1 MKAKNSIKSLLK
13 AVSVL
18 KSFTPDELELGGA
31 EISRKV
37 GIPKTTA
44 HRMLTSLSEGGL
56 LEQNGKTGKFRI
68 GPALYTLGSLY
79 LSTTDILIAAK
90 PVIETVNDLTK
101 ETVNISILDR
111 NNITLIMK
119 EESKHAFRLATHIG
133 SIIHAYASAMGKA
146 LLSELTEAEI
156 DSLYPE
162 EKLPPLTNKTISTK
176 TELKRELEQIRKT
189 GIAFDREGSYEGVEA
204 IGSVTRNAN
213 GKAAAAMSI
222 AVPVFRMNEANRKR
236 LTTLVRLGVSLI
248 SYRLGYQDTQ
258 YPVRDIKEIYSWWK
272 QNKLDSAS
280 QANDLSGTELNS
292 TNVAGNA
299 DQV

>member
-18 KSFTPDELELGGA
+18 KSFTPDELELGTA
-31 EISRKV
+31 EISRKL

-68 GPALYTLGSLY
+68 GLSLYTLGSLY
-79 LSTTDILIAAK
+79 LKTTDICIAAK

-189 GIAFDREGSYEGVEA
+189 GIAFDREGSYEGVTA

>member
-1 MKAKNSIKSLLK
+1 VKAKNSIKSLLK

-18 KSFTPDELELGGA
+18 KSFTPDELELGTA
-31 EISRKV
+31 EISRKL

-68 GPALYTLGSLY
+68 GLSLYTLGSLY
-79 LSTTDILIAAK
+79 LKTTDICIAAK

-189 GIAFDREGSYEGVEA
+189 GIAFDREGSYEGVTA

>member
-1 MKAKNSIKSLLK
+1 MVTEKPINCIVK
-13 AVSVL
+13 AVSIL
-18 KSFTPDELELGGA
+18 ESFTSEEPELSAVQISKRLGM
-31 EISRKV
+31 
-37 GIPKTTA
+37 PLTTT
-44 HRMLTSLSEGGL
+44 RRILRSLTIGGL
-56 LEQNGKTGKFRI
+56 LNRNPKTGQYII
-68 GPALYTLGSLY
+68 GPSLYALGSLY
-79 LSTTDILIAAK
+79 LKTTDICIAAK

>member
-1 MKAKNSIKSLLK
+1 MVTEKPINCILK

-18 KSFTPDELELGGA
+18 ESFTSDEPELGTVQ
-31 EISRKV
+31 ISNKL
-37 GIPKTTA
+37 GMPLTTTRRILA
-44 HRMLTSLSEGGL
+44 SLTISGL
-56 LEQNGKTGKFRI
+56 LNRNGKTSQYVI
-68 GPALYTLGSLY
+68 GPTLYALGSLY
-79 LSTTDILIAAK
+79 LKTTDICIAAK
-90 PVIETVNDLTK
+90 PVIETLNDLTK

-111 NNITLIMK
+111 SNITLIMK
-119 EESKHAFRLATHIG
+119 EESKHTFRLTTHIG
-133 SIIHAYASAMGKA
+133 SIVHAYASAMGKA

-162 EKLPPLTNKTISTK
+162 EKLAPLTNKTIPTK

-204 IGSVTRNAN
+204 IGSVIRNAS
-213 GKAAAAMSI
+213 GKAVAAMSI

-248 SYRLGYQDTQ
+248 GYRLGYQDTQ

-272 QNKLDSAS
+272 QNQLDSAS
-280 QANDLSGTELNS
+280 
-292 TNVAGNA
+292 
-299 DQV
+299 